1 MSTKS
6 VLFTTGEVAERL
18 RVSTRTIANLVTRG
32 HLQPVR
38 IGDRVLF
45 HQDEINRFSREGV
58 RNTSA
63 DLLELDTYI
72 NTLEHGAPLH
82 FVLTKYRDRANGA
95 KHDAGDTKVADDMAS
110 KVGGLL
116 LKMADKRKDAG
127 EPLTVDE
134 RKALKFFCI
143 ALKALDEAQARA

>member
-45 HQDEINRFSREGV
+45 NEEELARFEREGV
-58 RNTSA
+58 PNTSA

-72 NTLEHGAPLH
+72 NTLEHGSPLH

-95 KHDAGDTKVADDMAS
+95 KHDTGDMKVADDMAS
-110 KVGGLL
+110 KLGGLL
-116 LKMADKRKDAG
+116 LKLADKKKEAG
-127 EPLTVDE
+127 EPLTIDE
-134 RKALKFFCI
+134 RKALKFFCV
-143 ALKALDEAQARA
+143 AMKALDEARA